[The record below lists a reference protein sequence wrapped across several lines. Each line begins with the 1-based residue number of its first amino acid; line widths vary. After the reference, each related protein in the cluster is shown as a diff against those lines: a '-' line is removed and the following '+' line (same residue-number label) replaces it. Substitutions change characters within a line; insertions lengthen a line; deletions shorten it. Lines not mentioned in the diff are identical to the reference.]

1 MDIKPIILIAE
12 DEEHIQTALNYT
24 FETNGF
30 EVCLAVNGIEAL
42 KFAKHKKPDLI
53 LLDFVMPEMSGIEAL
68 EELKKEPSLKDVP
81 VYMLTARQS
90 EVDIKR
96 AFALGAEGYL
106 KKPFDPDKLVQ
117 KLKSKIY
124 MCTKK

>member
-1 MDIKPIILIAE
+1 MKEKPIILIAE
-12 DEEHIQTALNYT
+12 DEEHIQTVLNYT
-24 FETNGF
+24 FETNDF
-30 EVCLAVNGIEAL
+30 DVCLAANGAEAL
-42 KFAKHKKPDLI
+42 ELAKHKKPNLI

-68 EELKKEPSLKDVP
+68 EELKKDPSLKDVP

-124 MCTKK
+124 MYAKD

>member
-1 MDIKPIILIAE
+1 MDRKPIILIAE
-12 DEEHIQTALNYT
+12 DETHIQTALKYT
-24 FETNGF
+24 FEHNDF
-30 EVCLAVNGIEAL
+30 EVCLAANGAEAL
-42 KFAKHKKPDLI
+42 TFARGKKPDII
-53 LLDFVMPEMSGIEAL
+53 LLDFVMPEMTGLEAL
-68 EELKKEPSLKDVP
+68 EALKKDKALKDVP
-81 VYMLTARQS
+81 VYMLTAMQS

-124 MCTKK
+124 MHAKD

>member
-1 MDIKPIILIAE
+1 MDKKPIILIVE
-12 DEEHIQTALNYT
+12 DEEHIRTALNYT

-30 EVCLAVNGIEAL
+30 EVCLAVNGVEAL
-42 KFAKHKKPDLI
+42 KFAKYKKPDLI
-53 LLDFVMPEMSGIEAL
+53 LLDFVMPEMNGIEAL
-68 EELKKEPSLKDVP
+68 EELKKYPSLKDVP
-81 VYMLTARQS
+81 VYMLTAMQS

-124 MCTKK
+124 MHAKD

>member
-1 MDIKPIILIAE
+1 MDKKPIILIAE
-12 DEEHIQTALNYT
+12 DEEHIQTVLNYT

-30 EVCLAVNGIEAL
+30 EVCLAINGAEAL
-42 KFAKHKKPDLI
+42 KFAKYKKPDLI

-68 EELKKEPSLKDVP
+68 EELKKDASLKDVP

-124 MCTKK
+124 MHTKG